1 MRRAELAANLIFL
14 SPILTATLMTC
25 VLATPLNI
33 FVALGCYT
41 LGLLSLVQAKLSLFR
56 QGVWVSF
63 GPSRMGPQFRRSY
76 WIGYALIAV
85 GVFINIVSL
94 LVIGRFSHSI

>member
-1 MRRAELAANLIFL
+1 MRRVELAANLIFL
-14 SPILTATLMTC
+14 SPILAAILMAC

-56 QGVWVSF
+56 QGILVSF
-63 GPSRMGPQFRRSY
+63 GPLRMAPQFRRSY
-76 WIGYALIAV
+76 WIGYAFIAV
-85 GVFINIVSL
+85 GMLINIVAL
-94 LVIGRFSHSI
+94 LVIVRFGHSI